1 MCVQEKIIPVAFTLD
16 ENFAVQTCV
25 AILSMIRTKNKNTKY
40 FFYLIVSADFNKNI
54 STYFE
59 KIKSIEDLQYKFIYI
74 DSAMFDKQNLMLAH
88 TSNSTYYRLILPEVL
103 SECKC
108 MYHDGDI
115 LVEDDLSEMYDVDL
129 EDNYLAG
136 IKAGEEWQNTENSI
150 LKKEK
155 FGLPSYDNYIFA
167 GDLTLNLKKMRE
179 DNLVEN
185 FSNHLSKNYPEQD
198 QDIINM
204 CCYGKIQFLPLRFC
218 ILNRYFTNTY
228 LNDFKVPVYSDEEIK
243 LAKEKPAIIHFAGSN
258 IKPWNNLRV
267 MYADKWWMY
276 AKEIMPE
283 EEYIEWYKKAER
295 ITERRD
301 WTYFVHQIE
310 KEYSIVLFG
319 FSNVSRNLCDL
330 LLKWG
335 YDILFFTD
343 NDLNKIGLQ
352 YTNIEVKKPVEL
364 LEIKT
369 PFIVINTSQNYRG
382 DINAQLQAMGIEDK
396 YIVNYYLKNKI
407 YYMSL
412 DKKYYRQEMEEILY
426 AETGIRAEES
436 SNLHDMY
443 KLNLEEEMLK
453 RKYYTQYWWENYLE

>member
-1 MCVQEKIIPVAFTLD
+1 
-16 ENFAVQTCV
+16 
-25 AILSMIRTKNKNTKY
+25 
-40 FFYLIVSADFNKNI
+40 
-54 STYFE
+54 
-59 KIKSIEDLQYKFIYI
+59 
-74 DSAMFDKQNLMLAH
+74 
-88 TSNSTYYRLILPEVL
+88 
-103 SECKC
+103 
-108 MYHDGDI
+108 
-115 LVEDDLSEMYDVDL
+115 
-129 EDNYLAG
+129 
-136 IKAGEEWQNTENSI
+136 
-150 LKKEK
+150 
-155 FGLPSYDNYIFA
+155 
-167 GDLTLNLKKMRE
+167 
-179 DNLVEN
+179 
-185 FSNHLSKNYPEQD
+185 
-198 QDIINM
+198 
-204 CCYGKIQFLPLRFC
+204 
-218 ILNRYFTNTY
+218 
-228 LNDFKVPVYSDEEIK
+228 
-243 LAKEKPAIIHFAGSN
+243 
-258 IKPWNNLRV
+258 
-267 MYADKWWMY
+267 MY

-301 WTYFVHQIE
+301 WTHFVNQIE

-352 YTNIEVKKPVEL
+352 YNNIEIKKPVEL

-426 AETGIRAEES
+426 AETGIRVEES

-453 RKYYTQYWWENYLE
+453 TKYYTQYWWENYLE